1 MQCEG
6 HLLHSLLSG
15 YAVFQV
21 AEPEAC
27 DQMYES
33 LARLHSN
40 YYKHKVSGLGLC
52 SQPLKGELIDYTVFK
67 CNQYF
72 QLRQQWCPAEAFKG
86 LLNKSHSLC
95 VRARAPVRISHS
107 VMELMSH
114 ADKDRVLEQSCHTRP
129 CSSSSALT

>member
-1 MQCEG
+1 MLPTELGLLCPPLNALLHTTLPRGVVQCGG
-6 HLLHSLLSG
+6 HLLRSLLSG
-15 YAVFQV
+15 YVVFQV

-40 YYKHKVSGLGLC
+40 YYKHKVSGHGPC
-52 SQPLKGELIDYTVFK
+52 SQPPMGELIIQCFCSLWFK

-86 LLNKSHSLC
+86 LLNKSHNFC
-95 VRARAPVRISHS
+95 VLLFVFP
-107 VMELMSH
+107 
-114 ADKDRVLEQSCHTRP
+114 TRW
-129 CSSSSALT
+129 LN